1 MSFLLDTRRRIIIC
15 IWRPCHRLSTTYGN
29 GRTCCLSSAVVGTHP
44 TPTSLLHTC
53 VENSMLLRSVFLVQS
68 IITGSLPTMQWI
80 KKKLG
85 GDGDSKSAPFIVGSH
100 TWLGSTTDHKGEKAS
115 PVVYEPP
122 VEETEQ
128 HGGDS
133 GDSKSME
140 RLQSMTPPSGSSST
154 DMSRSK
160 SLGSALKNGFS
171 RGDKKQQQQQ
181 SSAMYPKVYEGKS
194 MEELAKEEGSD
205 EDDGDDSPV
214 EAREECLVTVPN
226 AMVHLIDDQQ
236 SPHLAT
242 GHFSIVRITQK
253 GRGKGKG
260 SKNWNGIVVL
270 VRVGEHLHWPL
281 MKDEATVK
289 LDPTHYFFT
298 LPVPSSLEEKSG
310 DSNSEVIFFIIKL
323 FVSLIDYLRIFLRET
338 NVVVNPSNVAFV
350 SILDWIR
357 GDTL

>member
-1 MSFLLDTRRRIIIC
+1 
-15 IWRPCHRLSTTYGN
+15 
-29 GRTCCLSSAVVGTHP
+29 
-44 TPTSLLHTC
+44 
-53 VENSMLLRSVFLVQS
+53 
-68 IITGSLPTMQWI
+68 MQWI
-80 KKKLG
+80 KKKFG
-85 GDGDSKSAPFIVGSH
+85 GDGDNKSAPFIVGSH

-115 PVVYEPP
+115 QVVYEPP

-128 HGGDS
+128 HGDS
-133 GDSKSME
+133 EDSKSMA
-140 RLQSMTPPSGSSST
+140 RSQSMTPPSGSSST

-160 SLGSALKNGFS
+160 TLDSAFKNGDS
-171 RGDKKQQQQQ
+171 KGNKKQQQQP
-181 SSAMYPKVYEGKS
+181 SAMYPKVYEGKS
-194 MEELAKEEGSD
+194 IEELAKEEGSE

-270 VRVGEHLHWPL
+270 VRVGENLHWPL

-298 LPVPSSLEEKSG
+298 LPVPSSVEEQSG
-310 DSNSEVIFFIIKL
+310 DSNSEVMFFIIKL
-323 FVSLIDYLRIFLRET
+323 LVSLIDYLRIL
-338 NVVVNPSNVAFV
+338 
-350 SILDWIR
+350 L
-357 GDTL
+357 

>member
-1 MSFLLDTRRRIIIC
+1 
-15 IWRPCHRLSTTYGN
+15 
-29 GRTCCLSSAVVGTHP
+29 
-44 TPTSLLHTC
+44 
-53 VENSMLLRSVFLVQS
+53 MLLRSVFSWCRVLY
-68 IITGSLPTMQWI
+68 TGSLPTMQWI
-80 KKKLG
+80 KKKFG
-85 GDGDSKSAPFIVGSH
+85 GDGDNKSAPFIIGSH
-100 TWLGSTTDHKGEKAS
+100 TWLGSTADHKGEKAS

-128 HGGDS
+128 HGDS
-133 GDSKSME
+133 EDSKPMARS
-140 RLQSMTPPSGSSST
+140 QSITPPSGSSST
-154 DMSRSK
+154 DMARSK
-160 SLGSALKNGFS
+160 SLGSALKNGDS
-171 RGDKKQQQQQ
+171 KGNKQQ

-194 MEELAKEEGSD
+194 MEEVAKEEGSE

-253 GRGKGKG
+253 GRGKRRG

-270 VRVGEHLHWPL
+270 VRVGENLHWPL

-298 LPVPSSLEEKSG
+298 LPVPSSVEEKSG

-323 FVSLIDYLRIFLRET
+323 FVSLIDYLRTLWRGT
-338 NVVVNPSNVAFV
+338 NVVVKPSNVADM
-350 SILDWIR
+350 SILDWI
-357 GDTL
+357 